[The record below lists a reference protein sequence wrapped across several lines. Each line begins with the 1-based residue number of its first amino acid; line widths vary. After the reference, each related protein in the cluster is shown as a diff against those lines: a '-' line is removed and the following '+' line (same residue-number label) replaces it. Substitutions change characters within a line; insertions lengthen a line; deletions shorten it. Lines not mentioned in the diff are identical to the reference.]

1 MDPLHQPLQA
11 KPAGPTRQATFP
23 GAATFSLATLLV
35 LVTIFAISLALERAV
50 APLGIFT
57 FLLIAPANL
66 RTARIVRRL
75 RENELPVVHWRD
87 YGTFFLRCC
96 GLSIVTGIAVGSAF
110 FATYWPFA
118 AFIDT
123 RGGGAI
129 DFNPFRVLANLVLF
143 LAGLFCGMTSGG
155 IVLVLISVRW
165 WPVREA
171 VEAYLVQHDFG
182 REPY

>member
-1 MDPLHQPLQA
+1 V
-11 KPAGPTRQATFP
+11 P

-50 APLGIFT
+50 APLGILAF
-57 FLLIAPANL
+57 FLVAPAYL

-75 RENELPVVHWRD
+75 RENDLPVDRWRD

-96 GLSIVTGIAVGSAF
+96 GLSVVTGSAVGSAF

-123 RGGGAI
+123 RSGGAI
-129 DFNPFRVLANLVLF
+129 DFDPFRVLANLVFF
-143 LAGLFCGMTSGG
+143 LAGLFCGMASGG
-155 IVLVLISVRW
+155 LVLVLIAVHW
-165 WPVREA
+165 WPVREV
-171 VEAYLVQHDFG
+171 VEVYLVRHDFG
-182 REPY
+182 REQD